1 MILFYLMVII
11 FILGYTA
18 IALEHPLKVDK
29 AASALLTGTIL
40 WGLYA
45 LNASGLLGLD
55 MSPSWLAVKE
65 VSHDIMAFVFPAVD
79 QMRFDWLWEKPV
91 ELSHSASHFVVHD
104 LEHHIVE
111 IASILFFLLGA
122 C

>member
-79 QMRFDWLWEKPV
+79 QMRFDWLWE
-91 ELSHSASHFVVHD
+91 AR
-104 LEHHIVE
+104 
-111 IASILFFLLGA
+111 
-122 C
+122 